1 MTTPSQPPL
10 QHTINI
16 RVLFFASAREAA
28 QTSETSLQVDSNCD
42 TRQLRTILADAYP
55 SLTALIMDEESITF
69 ALNEEYV
76 LEGQAIAL
84 KEGDTVALIPPI
96 SGG

>member
-1 MTTPSQPPL
+1 MKIVIL
-10 QHTINI
+10 
-16 RVLFFASAREAA
+16 LFASAREAA
-28 QTSETSLQVDSNCD
+28 DNQSRLEWDVEDGFD
-42 TRQLRTILADAYP
+42 TAQLRQKLAADFPRLAGTALDEA
-55 SLTALIMDEESITF
+55 SLTL

-76 LEGQAIAL
+76 PTGQVMTL